1 LQTPKQATKIREIAY
16 LLEILMNSSPVT
28 ERIGVI
34 RVFHQHVIGR
44 LALAD
49 GANAKKLRNRGKRIM
64 RLHFKLCPLSS
75 SSISGLGYKNAEKSK
90 ILKDLSLYDSIL
102 FHFTYPP

>member
-1 LQTPKQATKIREIAY
+1 
-16 LLEILMNSSPVT
+16 MNSSPVT

-34 RVFHQHVIGR
+34 QVFHQHVIGR

-49 GANAKKLRNRGKRIM
+49 GANAKKLRRRGKRIM

-75 SSISGLGYKNAEKSK
+75 SSISGLGYRNAEIRKFKGFVPIRFYS
-90 ILKDLSLYDSIL
+90 LS
-102 FHFTYPP
+102 FHIPPLSVVN